1 MKMLK
6 IIQFIFIFLI
16 PCLVMADE
24 ASDRSSLQS
33 LADQFLRE
41 HSVEEH
47 ISGLAVTVYPAR
59 KTRPLTVYSGTVSTD
74 EKKTVDASSLFQIGS
89 LTKSF
94 IATVLLQLA
103 RDPANHFSLDDPVD
117 KFFPQYSKWHGINV
131 KQLMNMT
138 SGIPDYITD
147 RDMFADF
154 AAHPYRRH
162 TPSFWVDRMYQ
173 KSLRFHPGAG
183 YLYSN
188 TNYLLLG
195 MLIEK
200 LSGHTTGHEIRRRL
214 IQPLHLKN
222 TYYVTHYPRPRV
234 FSRLVRG
241 YQFEK
246 GFHDYIPRGEDVTQ
260 YSLSYMDAAGGMISN
275 SEDMAAWIKSL
286 FTPNLVLTESE
297 LLEMKSLIS
306 QESGRPVPALSTSD
320 PVGFGLG
327 IRAQF
332 GPGFN
337 ASYYIYQ
344 GMTLGYRA
352 IYFYYPERQT
362 LISITV
368 NSSFDGKENHL
379 IGLINQIGDSL
390 SL

>member
-1 MKMLK
+1 ML
-6 IIQFIFIFLI
+6 LI

-24 ASDRSSLQS
+24 ASDHISLQF

-41 HSVEEH
+41 HRVEEH
-47 ISGLAVTVYPAR
+47 ISGLAVTVDSAR
-59 KTRPLTVYSGTVSTD
+59 ITHPLTVYSGTVST
-74 EKKTVDASSLFQIGS
+74 EQEKTVDASSLFQVGS

-94 IATVLLQLA
+94 IAAVLLQLA
-103 RDPANHFSLDDPVD
+103 RDPENHFRLDDPVD
-117 KFFPQYSKWHGINV
+117 KFFPQYSKWRGISV

-147 RDMFADF
+147 RDMFSDF

-162 TPSFWVDRMYQ
+162 SPSFWVDRMYQ
-173 KSLRFHPGAG
+173 HPLRFSPGAG

-200 LSGHTTGHEIRRRL
+200 LTGHTTGHEIRRRL
-214 IQPLHLKN
+214 IKPLGLKN
-222 TYYVTHYPRPRV
+222 TYYVAHYPGHRV

-246 GFHDYIPRGEDVTQ
+246 GFHDYIPRGEDVTE

-275 SEDMAAWIKSL
+275 SADMAVWIKSL
-286 FTPNLVLTESE
+286 FTPDLVLTESE
-297 LLEMKSLIS
+297 LLEMKTLIS
-306 QESGRPVPALSTSD
+306 QQSGRPVATLSVND

-337 ASYYIYQ
+337 TSYYIYQ

-379 IGLINQIGDSL
+379 IGLINQIGESL